1 MHELSIMQALVDT
14 VEALVRQHG
23 ARRVVRLV
31 VEVGEMSN
39 VIPMY
44 LRNAFLAFR
53 EVKPFLA
60 QAELE
65 VRFVPLRLRCEA
77 CGFEFQP
84 QGYRYRCVECG
95 ATRVRVVQGEE
106 LLLRDVE
113 LEVESDDPA
122 WSVELPGHWVPV
134 SVDEDA

>member
-1 MHELSIMQALVDT
+1 MHELSIMQALVDA
-14 VEALVRQHG
+14 VEAIVREHG

-65 VRFVPLRLRCEA
+65 IRFVPLQLRCES

-95 ATRVRVVQGEE
+95 ATQVRVVQGEE

-113 LEVESDDPA
+113 LEVESDDPS
-122 WSVELPGHWVPV
+122 WPVELPSHGAPRFC
-134 SVDEDA
+134 E

>member
-1 MHELSIMQALVDT
+1 MHELSIVQALVDT
-14 VEALVRQHG
+14 VEAIVRQHG
-23 ARRVVRLV
+23 AQRVVRLV

-44 LRNAFLAFR
+44 LQNAFRAFR

-60 QAELE
+60 EAELE
-65 VRFVPLRLRCEA
+65 VRFVPLRLRCKS

-84 QGYRYRCVECG
+84 QGYRYRCVECSSPH
-95 ATRVRVVQGEE
+95 VQVVQGEE

-113 LEVESDDPA
+113 LEV
-122 WSVELPGHWVPV
+122 
-134 SVDEDA
+134 

>member
-14 VEALVRQHG
+14 IEDLVRRHRAQ
-23 ARRVVRLV
+23 RVVRLV

-65 VRFVPLRLRCEA
+65 IRFVPLRLRCES

-95 ATRVRVVQGEE
+95 ATRVRVIQGEE

-113 LEVESDDPA
+113 LEVES
-122 WSVELPGHWVPV
+122 ENPGVRESGNSAVQEWGLTG
-134 SVDEDA
+134 